1 MKAAVMIS
9 DNRMKVIAEAL
20 EHCGLEVICGADE
33 TSMKAIEAAADM
45 LDFLILPIRGVD
57 DAGMLH
63 VPGTDYPAGPMIARL
78 RPEVPV
84 ITGLMTDYLK
94 ALDHPVFCYYDDED
108 VRNANAALTAEG
120 VLYYFMDKTPRSMFE
135 YTVDLVGYGHTGRQ
149 IVKLF
154 ACLGIAVRVV
164 TDQEPEEGGIP
175 MISYDIWKKGQPAD
189 VIINTAPAR
198 VITKEMAE
206 GYRKKVL
213 IIDIASNRVGVDPEV
228 YGMNGIRVEA
238 APGLPG
244 LVAEESAGNIL
255 AEYLIRKW
263 NLDEQ

>member
-1 MKAAVMIS
+1 
-9 DNRMKVIAEAL
+9 
-20 EHCGLEVICGADE
+20 
-33 TSMKAIEAAADM
+33 
-45 LDFLILPIRGVD
+45 
-57 DAGMLH
+57 
-63 VPGTDYPAGPMIARL
+63 
-78 RPEVPV
+78 
-84 ITGLMTDYLK
+84 
-94 ALDHPVFCYYDDED
+94 
-108 VRNANAALTAEG
+108 
-120 VLYYFMDKTPRSMFE
+120 
-135 YTVDLVGYGHTGRQ
+135 
-149 IVKLF
+149 
-154 ACLGIAVRVV
+154 
-164 TDQEPEEGGIP
+164 

-228 YGMNGIRVEA
+228 YGMDGIRVEV

>member
-1 MKAAVMIS
+1 
-9 DNRMKVIAEAL
+9 
-20 EHCGLEVICGADE
+20 
-33 TSMKAIEAAADM
+33 
-45 LDFLILPIRGVD
+45 
-57 DAGMLH
+57 
-63 VPGTDYPAGPMIARL
+63 
-78 RPEVPV
+78 
-84 ITGLMTDYLK
+84 
-94 ALDHPVFCYYDDED
+94 
-108 VRNANAALTAEG
+108 
-120 VLYYFMDKTPRSMFE
+120 
-135 YTVDLVGYGHTGRQ
+135 
-149 IVKLF
+149 
-154 ACLGIAVRVV
+154 
-164 TDQEPEEGGIP
+164 

-228 YGMNGIRVEA
+228 YGMDGIRVEA